1 MGLGEK
7 KALVTKYVSQ
17 GLSTARALAIT
28 RVTRH
33 QYYYKQRNGKRGR
46 KPSTTT
52 PFIQGDDVT
61 MVDNQVVI
69 DRIKE
74 LKSDP
79 DLNSGYKS
87 STQFLRTKGF
97 IINKKKT
104 RRLMREE
111 LLLETKSK
119 RQTKTYAKYRKVMP
133 KGPLEVLEMDI
144 KMIWIRREQ
153 KHALVLNIIDTFTR
167 KWLYRSEG
175 FSVKKQ
181 SVKRAWE
188 HIIINHLQPN
198 DCLRKDVYIEIRNDN
213 DPRFTAKM
221 VQDFFTENHLN
232 QVFTHPYTPQENGHV
247 ESFHAILNKRVKRR
261 EYWTID
267 ELTDDLDV
275 FMDKYNNVR
284 QHTSIA
290 YLSPNDFE
298 QLWSMDLIDLKVDE
312 DKKQLN
318 FKLKIPRHKV
328 NELTGNDE
336 PEGSS
341 LARFEP
347 LDGAKNRKKEVP
359 AL

>member
-7 KALVTKYVSQ
+7 KALVAKYVSQ
-17 GLSTARALAIT
+17 GLTTERALEIT

-33 QYYYKQRNGKRGR
+33 QYYYKQRYTKRGR
-46 KPSTTT
+46 KPSDKTALV
-52 PFIQGDDVT
+52 QGDNVT
-61 MVDNQVVI
+61 MVDNRIVI
-69 DRIKE
+69 EKIKK

-79 DLNSGYKS
+79 DLNGGYKS
-87 STQFLRTKGF
+87 ATKFLMSKGF

-104 RRLMREE
+104 RRLMKEE

-119 RQTKTYAKYRKVMP
+119 KQSKNYVKYRKVMP

-144 KMIWIRREQ
+144 KMVWIEREQ
-153 KHALVLNIIDTFTR
+153 KQAFVLNIIDTFTR

-175 FSVKKQ
+175 FSITKHSVKK
-181 SVKRAWE
+181 AWE

-213 DPRFTAKM
+213 DPRFTAKL
-221 VQDFFTENHLN
+221 VQDFFHDNHMN

-247 ESFHAILNKRVKRR
+247 ESFHAILNKRVKRQH
-261 EYWTID
+261 YWTIN

-298 QLWSMDLIDLKVDE
+298 QLWNMSLIELSVDKE
-312 DKKQLN
+312 KRKMT
-318 FKLKIPRHKV
+318 FKLKIPRHKI

-347 LDGAKNRKKEVP
+347 LDGAKNRKKEV
-359 AL
+359 LV

>member
-7 KALVTKYVSQ
+7 KALVAKYVSQ
-17 GLSTARALAIT
+17 GLSTERALEIT
-28 RVTRH
+28 KVTRH
-33 QYYYKQRNGKRGR
+33 QYYYKQRNTRRGR
-46 KPSTTT
+46 KPSTKTALV
-52 PFIQGDDVT
+52 QGDNVT
-61 MVDNQVVI
+61 MVDNRVVVEK
-69 DRIKE
+69 IKK

-79 DLNSGYKS
+79 DLNGGYKS
-87 STQFLRTKGF
+87 ATKFLMSKGF

-119 RQTKTYAKYRKVMP
+119 KQTKNYVKYRKVMP

-144 KMIWIRREQ
+144 KMVWIEREQ
-153 KHALVLNIIDTFTR
+153 KQAFVLNIIDTFTR

-175 FSVKKQ
+175 FSITKHSVKK
-181 SVKRAWE
+181 AWE

-213 DPRFTAKM
+213 DPRFTAKL
-221 VQDFFTENHLN
+221 VQEFFQENHIN

-247 ESFHAILNKRVKRR
+247 ESFHAILNKRVKRQH
-261 EYWTID
+261 YWSIN

-298 QLWSMDLIDLKVDE
+298 QLWNMSLIELSVDKE
-312 DKKQLN
+312 KRKMT
-318 FKLKIPRHKV
+318 FKLKIPRHKI

-347 LDGAKNRKKEVP
+347 LDGAKNRKKEVL
-359 AL
+359 A